1 MTDEFLK
8 DMYELADHDQYQESY
23 QDNWLCSKV
32 PMVSKLEGE
41 PLGER
46 KWCHNLHGKHI
57 MQPALIGM
65 CLSSIIRGLF
75 EFANNGATCTQSG
88 GTN

>member
-8 DMYELADHDQYQESY
+8 EMYELADHDQYHELY

-46 KWCHNLHGKHI
+46 K
-57 MQPALIGM
+57 
-65 CLSSIIRGLF
+65 
-75 EFANNGATCTQSG
+75 
-88 GTN
+88 